1 MNRRVMAD
9 LLRRLARRVAP
20 DDAAPHAAAQALAMP
35 AGPPASAELLRG
47 PFDAGKAAV
56 FRAALAGERPM
67 AEFVDFVI
75 TRLLPRDHKSL
86 FWGDRMLTLDKS
98 AGFLEEPAFQAAFA
112 RILGA
117 HRYDQYAS
125 PVTIAW
131 RLHTLVWAARVAL
144 TLPAGDFVECGVFKG
159 DMAWMVSEVTG
170 LAATGRQFHLYDSFA
185 GFDPSQTTQ
194 EDFPELPG
202 FLDFANAIYAA
213 EGLWDG
219 VQARFQDMP
228 HIHLHK
234 GYLPATL
241 DHDGFP
247 PRIAYLHIDLNVASA
262 ETACLERLFDRLVPG
277 APIIFDDY
285 GWKVFHRQK
294 VAADAFFHQRN
305 HHVLELP
312 TGQGLVIKR

>member
-1 MNRRVMAD
+1 MNRRVIAEF
-9 LLRRLARRVAP
+9 LRRLARRIAP
-20 DDAAPHAAAQALAMP
+20 GAEAPPSPIPVMP
-35 AGPPASAELLRG
+35 APEQMVSEWLRG
-47 PFDAGKAAV
+47 PFDANKAAV
-56 FRAALAGERPM
+56 LQAALVGERPM

-75 TRLLPRDHKSL
+75 TQLLPRDHKSL
-86 FWGDRMLTLDKS
+86 FWGDRMLTIDKS

-117 HRYDQYAS
+117 HHYDQYAS

-144 TLPAGDFVECGVFKG
+144 ALPTGDFVECGVFKG
-159 DMAWMVSEVTG
+159 DMAWLVSEVTG
-170 LAATGRQFHLYDSFA
+170 LAAAGRQFHLYDSFA

-202 FLDFANAIYAA
+202 FLDYANAIYAA
-213 EGLWDG
+213 DGLWDG

-234 GYLPATL
+234 GYLPDTL
-241 DHDGFP
+241 DRDGFP
-247 PRIAYLHIDLNVASA
+247 LDIAYLHIDLNVAAA
-262 ETACLERLFDRLVPG
+262 EIACLDRLFDRLVPG
-277 APIIFDDY
+277 APIVFDDY
-285 GWKVFHRQK
+285 GWKVFHSQK
-294 VAADAFFHQRN
+294 TAADTFFQKRGY
-305 HHVLELP
+305 HVLELP